1 MPWRHWSAWRQST
14 DTRGAMADPSPNDK
28 RAQLLQDE
36 KWLNGGELARQNAN
50 EGDPTPTAA
59 AANETL
65 QTIAGMMGNVLEWYD
80 FALFGF
86 FSDVIATV
94 FFPPSD
100 EYDQDGDGVPD
111 MGGEIDTNNLVRSF
125 AVYGGA
131 FLMRPVGGLVIGFIG
146 DRWGRKQALVLSLF
160 LMAFPTFLMG
170 CLPTYQA
177 VGSLSTILLVVCRL
191 LQGMSV
197 GGQLPA
203 SLIYTVE
210 MRPQAHWGYYG
221 ALVMM
226 AANCGTLAGNLVGAV
241 MRSVLTDEE
250 LIEWGWRLPFLSGIL
265 IAFVAMYLR
274 DYGKEHNP
282 NSNEYGEDNEDDENN
297 EKHHLGEVFKRENL
311 PALGA
316 ATLTPT
322 LYGAGFY
329 LTFVWMAIYMGVL
342 LEEPIEHSFWI
353 NAGALLFGVIIPMPI
368 AGILSDRLGRSRTM
382 MLGAYGLAI
391 FGPVMIKLIST
402 GKAFNAFFAQWTLG
416 VFISIFGGPMNAWL
430 VESFPP
436 KVRLT
441 SAALG
446 YDLAHCTASA
456 FSPLVATVLVK
467 DFGSTSV
474 GLMYPFFALLA
485 ICGMHLSNR
494 IHKDGGVE
502 TLETEMSA
510 GVENAEKKVYTV
522 T

>member
-1 MPWRHWSAWRQST
+1 
-14 DTRGAMADPSPNDK
+14 MADPSPNDK

-65 QTIAGMMGNVLEWYD
+65 QTIAGMMGNVLESRGTVAQD
-80 FALFGF
+80 ANEGKSDTNPRLFAPCSFGF

-131 FLMRPVGGLVIGFIG
+131 RPLAISDG
-146 DRWGRKQALVLSLF
+146 
-160 LMAFPTFLMG
+160 
-170 CLPTYQA
+170 
-177 VGSLSTILLVVCRL
+177 L

-226 AANCGTLAGNLVGAV
+226 AANCDL
-241 MRSVLTDEE
+241 SSHDFQ
-250 LIEWGWRLPFLSGIL
+250 IEWGWRLPFLSGIL